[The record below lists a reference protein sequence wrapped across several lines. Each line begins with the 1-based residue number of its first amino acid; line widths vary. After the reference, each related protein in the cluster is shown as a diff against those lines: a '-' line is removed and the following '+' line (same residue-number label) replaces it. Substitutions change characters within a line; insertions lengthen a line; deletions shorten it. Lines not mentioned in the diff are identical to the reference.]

1 VAADRRS
8 AALLIG
14 DRAGTAV
21 VAAAAVCVGVGG
33 FDLGAVNVVLPD
45 LAAAFRVSPAAV
57 QWVAIAYLLPIAA
70 LALPTGRW
78 LDTVGRRPAMLLLV
92 GGFTVCSVLAALAP
106 ALAPLVAAR
115 VAQGAFGA
123 GLFAI
128 CPALAYEAVAP
139 ERRVRT
145 VAIVSTFGA
154 AGGIAGPPIGA
165 LVTELAGWPWVFL
178 VNVPILGA
186 TLAVFGLALTA
197 GTPLRAPG
205 LAFLSE
211 SLLLGGGAAAVLL
224 ALTFGALD
232 ARWLLLAL
240 VAVPLTSIWRRSHP
254 DSHVLTLGR
263 RAGFRRAA
271 TALALL
277 AASTL
282 SVQYLLAFLAQRAL
296 GLTATVTGAALL
308 FVSVAAVAGSLAA
321 ARLTARWRQAHISAA
336 GFLLLACGVA
346 ASLTVGRTAA
356 AVLLGLVAVVLGLGQ
371 GLANTPATAIGL
383 SYSTPDSMGSTG
395 AAISFLRNVGFTAGP
410 AIATVIWAADAY
422 TESGLRLALAAVGV
436 VAAVGAVIVLRS
448 GPAQPTA
455 ATG

>member
-1 VAADRRS
+1 MAADRR
-8 AALLIG
+8 AAGVLNAA
-14 DRAGTAV
+14 RAGTAV

-33 FDLGAVNVVLPD
+33 FDLGAVNVVLPH
-45 LAAAFRVSPAAV
+45 LAATFQVTPAAV
-57 QWVAIAYLLPIAA
+57 QWVSIAYLLPIAA

-78 LDTVGRRPAMLLLV
+78 LDTIGRRPAMLLLV
-92 GGFTVCSVLAALAP
+92 AGFTVCSVVAALAP
-106 ALAPLVAAR
+106 MFGALIAAR

-128 CPALAYEAVAP
+128 CPALAYESVPP

-186 TLAVFGLALTA
+186 TMVVFALALRPGA
-197 GTPLRAPG
+197 PLTVPG
-205 LAFLSE
+205 IGFLSE

-224 ALTFGALD
+224 ALTFAARD
-232 ARWLLLAL
+232 VRWLLLA
-240 VAVPLTSIWRRSHP
+240 VAAIPLAATWRRAHP
-254 DSHVLTLGR
+254 DSPVLTLGR
-263 RAGFRRAA
+263 APGFRRAA
-271 TALALL
+271 SALALL

-282 SVQYLLAFLAQRAL
+282 SVQYLLAFLAQRSL
-296 GLTATVTGAALL
+296 GLSATVTGGALL
-308 FVSVAAVAGSLAA
+308 FVSVAAVAGSLLA
-321 ARLTARWRQAHISAA
+321 ARLTARWRQARISAA
-336 GFLLLACGVA
+336 GFLLFACGVV
-346 ASLTVGRTAA
+346 ASLTVGRGAA
-356 AVLLGLVAVVLGLGQ
+356 ALLLGLVAVVLGFGQ

-383 SYSTPDSMGSTG
+383 SYSTPESMGSTG

-410 AIATVIWAADAY
+410 AVVTLIWAADDY
-422 TESGLRLALAAVGV
+422 TESGLRIALGAVAV
-436 VAAVGAVIVLRS
+436 VAAVGSLVVVRS
-448 GPAQPTA
+448 APVQPA